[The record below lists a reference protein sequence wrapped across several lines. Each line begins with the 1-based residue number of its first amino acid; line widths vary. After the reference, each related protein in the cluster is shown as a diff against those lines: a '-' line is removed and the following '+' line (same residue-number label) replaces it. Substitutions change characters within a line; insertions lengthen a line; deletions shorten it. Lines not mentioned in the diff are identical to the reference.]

1 MITKADFD
9 KLKSKKVMP
18 SVLAAENLMLAAWDV
33 VEKSALGLSK
43 AALPF
48 GKFQVCWFCICCKR
62 KPKGGRELATRI
74 WLQSKQSLR
83 RTLRIVQH
91 KLLQLLQHLHMEKL
105 AKQRGLSR
113 V

>member
-43 AALPF
+43 ANQRVGGNLLP
-48 GKFQVCWFCICCKR
+48 GYGCNQNKV
-62 KPKGGRELATRI
+62 
-74 WLQSKQSLR
+74 
-83 RTLRIVQH
+83 
-91 KLLQLLQHLHMEKL
+91 
-105 AKQRGLSR
+105 
-113 V
+113 